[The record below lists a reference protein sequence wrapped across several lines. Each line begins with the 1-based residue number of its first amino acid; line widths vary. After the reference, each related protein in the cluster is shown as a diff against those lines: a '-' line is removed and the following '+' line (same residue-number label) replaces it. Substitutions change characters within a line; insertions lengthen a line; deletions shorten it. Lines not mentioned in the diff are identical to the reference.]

1 MPNKPKAKKVSQ
13 AQVKAAMKTD
23 AKRRKTLLDEGPTP
37 AMKRKMKTAEM
48 DAKMQK
54 AAKRNYKNQ

>member
-23 AKRRKTLLDEGPTP
+23 AQRRKNLLNEGPTP
-37 AMKRKMKTAEM
+37 AMKRKMQDADM
-48 DAKMQK
+48 DAKMKK
-54 AAKRNYKNQ
+54 AAKRNYKNT